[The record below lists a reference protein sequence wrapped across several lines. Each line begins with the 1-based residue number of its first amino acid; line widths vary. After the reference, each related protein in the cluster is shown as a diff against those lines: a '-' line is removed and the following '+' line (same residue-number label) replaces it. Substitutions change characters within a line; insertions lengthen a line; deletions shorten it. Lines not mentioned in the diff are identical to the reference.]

1 MKRNEIITKVEST
14 INQYRIGDEL
24 TVADTE
30 ALAHRLVDLI
40 EEMLLQGV
48 KFSNFEVGQSVTLS
62 EDAAEYILSDYG
74 QDGYIP
80 PSGVHSVD
88 TERHHDNN
96 TVMAML
102 VLLGEPPVGK
112 IVADHWPNSELH
124 NYQVEFDIGYGPFRT
139 NVCPKDLKLV
149 LG

>member
-1 MKRNEIITKVEST
+1 MNRQDIISKIEST

-24 TVADTE
+24 TVADAE
-30 ALAHRLVDLI
+30 ALAHRLTDLI
-40 EEMLLQGV
+40 EEMLLQGA
-48 KFSNFEVGQSVTLS
+48 KFSNFEVGQTVSLS
-62 EDAAEYILSDYG
+62 EEAAEYLLSDYG

-80 PSGVHSVD
+80 PSGVHSV
-88 TERHHDNN
+88 ESELQHDNN

-124 NYQVEFDIGYGPFRT
+124 NFRVEFDIGYGPFHT
-139 NVCPKDLKLV
+139 NVCPKDLRLTQE
-149 LG
+149 